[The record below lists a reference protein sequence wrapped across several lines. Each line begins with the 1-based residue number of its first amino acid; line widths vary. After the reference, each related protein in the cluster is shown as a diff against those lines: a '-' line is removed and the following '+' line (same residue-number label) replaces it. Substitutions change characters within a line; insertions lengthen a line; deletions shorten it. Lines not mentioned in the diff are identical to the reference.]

1 MRKLVI
7 GLCVCLGGCAG
18 NAREFVPATADQD
31 ARFVFNVRNATQ
43 QHLSVGY
50 CPPNRERCAELG
62 SLAPGA
68 QRQYTMPFD
77 PGLAQYDNRILIEAF
92 EELDHSSR
100 RLVAHVP
107 VFQTPREVVEV
118 VLDNCSRLRH
128 VH

>member
-1 MRKLVI
+1 MRHAAVALF
-7 GLCVCLGGCAG
+7 VCLGGCAG
-18 NAREFVPATADQD
+18 IAREPLPSPAAMD
-31 ARFVFNVRNATQ
+31 ASFVFNVRNATQ
-43 QHLSVGY
+43 APLSVGY

-77 PGLAQYDNRILIEAF
+77 PGLARYDNRILIEAF

-118 VLDNCSRLRH
+118 VLGECPRVGVR
-128 VH
+128 